1 MFGREKVVTPP
12 KFSSFPPSPPFAP
25 DANFFS
31 RRGEL
36 EIPLRTKRK
45 RADAKLG
52 AGREPQP
59 EFSHVLLQT
68 ARERSLHFCAQ
79 WSEEQT
85 RQDRSRRRGGGAPD
99 EGGRPA
105 DRDESFFVRKSES
118 RAVFPRAAVGCSG
131 RN

>member
-52 AGREPQP
+52 AGREPRP

-85 RQDRSRRRGGGAPD
+85 RQDRRRRGVGPPD
-99 EGGRPA
+99 GENGR
-105 DRDESFFVRKSES
+105 RTGMKVFFVRKSES